1 MRGSNCIILEALF
14 HTNYA
19 FLKKIVLVVM
29 QRRMMLELV
38 IITILTAKEDGV
50 DLYKG
55 VLQSK

>member
-1 MRGSNCIILEALF
+1 
-14 HTNYA
+14 
-19 FLKKIVLVVM
+19 M

-38 IITILTAKEDGV
+38 IIMILTAKEDGV